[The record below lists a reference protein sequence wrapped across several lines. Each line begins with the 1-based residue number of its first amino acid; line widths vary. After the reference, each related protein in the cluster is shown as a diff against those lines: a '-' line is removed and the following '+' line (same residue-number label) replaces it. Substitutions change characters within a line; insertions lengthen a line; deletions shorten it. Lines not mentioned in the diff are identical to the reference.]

1 MSPIRAVAGFA
12 IVLAA
17 MLVVSPAII
26 AAPDDGRAATPPM
39 GWNSWNKFGCDVSES
54 LIREMADAMVTS
66 GMQRAG
72 YQYIVIDDCWQVD
85 RTGDGQIVPDPQ
97 RFPNG
102 MRPLGDYIHA
112 RGLKFG
118 LYSDVG
124 TKTCQGR
131 PGSHGYEREDATAYA
146 SWGVDYVKYDWC
158 ASEGIDA
165 KVSYTRMRDALDAT
179 GRSIVFSMCEWGV
192 SKPWLWARGVGHL
205 WRTTDDILDC
215 WDCKDEYNSMGF
227 TKLLDINEP
236 YARYAGPGGWNDPD
250 MLEVGNGGM
259 TAAEYRA
266 HFSLWALM
274 AAPLM
279 AGNDLR
285 SMSDDTKAI
294 LTNADVIAID
304 QDKLGRQGSRVRDD
318 GDVEVWTKP
327 LFDGGSAVILF
338 NRSGS
343 SHAIHASWSEIGL
356 AKPPSQVRDL
366 WTHQSVAPN
375 ADGLTV
381 TVPSHDVLLVRVA
394 P

>member
-1 MSPIRAVAGFA
+1 MSRIRAVGAFS

-17 MLVVSPAII
+17 MLVVSRAII

-54 LIREMADAMVTS
+54 LIREMADAMVST

-85 RTGDGQIVPDPQ
+85 RTAEGQIVPDPQ

-118 LYSDVG
+118 VYSDVG

-179 GRSIVFSMCEWGV
+179 GRSIVFGMCE
-192 SKPWLWARGVGHL
+192 
-205 WRTTDDILDC
+205 
-215 WDCKDEYNSMGF
+215 
-227 TKLLDINEP
+227 
-236 YARYAGPGGWNDPD
+236 
-250 MLEVGNGGM
+250 
-259 TAAEYRA
+259 
-266 HFSLWALM
+266 
-274 AAPLM
+274 
-279 AGNDLR
+279 
-285 SMSDDTKAI
+285 
-294 LTNADVIAID
+294 
-304 QDKLGRQGSRVRDD
+304 
-318 GDVEVWTKP
+318 
-327 LFDGGSAVILF
+327 
-338 NRSGS
+338 
-343 SHAIHASWSEIGL
+343 
-356 AKPPSQVRDL
+356 
-366 WTHQSVAPN
+366 
-375 ADGLTV
+375 
-381 TVPSHDVLLVRVA
+381 
-394 P
+394 